1 MAGIPEYASI
11 LNQQLLLVNFRLHY
25 FKFYYML

>member
-11 LNQQLLLVNFRLHY
+11 LNQQLPLVNFRLHY
-25 FKFYYML
+25 FKLYYML

>member
-11 LNQQLLLVNFRLHY
+11 LNQQLSLVNFRLHY
-25 FKFYYML
+25 FKLYYML